1 MWTANS
7 LKNQNSS
14 KCKNIYRIKVWF
26 LLYAFLHQGYDIFVS
41 FWWKYSYSTKN
52 KTTIIKQGFL
62 VLKGNG
68 SLPCSELRQCRSPTT
83 SLYFTTDCTSSA
95 VLRGVAFHVRS
106 VSISHTW
113 TLSPEATATLTVH
126 LQLYVRHALSWLL
139 YFLGV
144 CGGGEYVCMKLSK
157 KQRDISGWLCR
168 TCGSLPR
175 KLTCVSL
182 SLS

>member
-1 MWTANS
+1 MQEYMSNWS
-7 LKNQNSS
+7 LIFALSISS
-14 KCKNIYRIKVWF
+14 PWLRY
-26 LLYAFLHQGYDIFVS
+26 FVS
-41 FWWKYSYSTKN
+41 YWWKYSYSTKN
-52 KTTIIKQGFL
+52 KTTIIKQGL
-62 VLKGNG
+62 LLLKGND
-68 SLPCSELRQCRSPTT
+68 SLPCSEPKQCRSPTT
-83 SLYFTTDCTSSA
+83 SLYFSTDCTSSA

-113 TLSPEATATLTVH
+113 TLSPSFAQKL
-126 LQLYVRHALSWLL
+126 LQLLLFICYIYIFFYILL

-157 KQRDISGWLCR
+157 KQRDISGWLCW

-182 SLS
+182 SPS